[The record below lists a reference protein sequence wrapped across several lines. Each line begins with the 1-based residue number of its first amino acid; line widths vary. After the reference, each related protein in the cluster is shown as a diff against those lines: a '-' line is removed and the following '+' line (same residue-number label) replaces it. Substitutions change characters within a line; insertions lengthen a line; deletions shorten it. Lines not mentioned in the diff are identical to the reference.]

1 MIKFFSNKTAVL
13 FVYKEIFDYL
23 CESKTKE
30 MKKEFG
36 KWLMDIAK
44 YIATAVIISSVF
56 VDTER
61 TTLYV
66 VATISVVL
74 TLSVGLLLVS
84 DSKTVIRKENKKI
97 NRKKK

>member
-1 MIKFFSNKTAVL
+1 MFDLYKKKYLIT
-13 FVYKEIFDYL
+13 FVNQNTIP
-23 CESKTKE
+23 

-66 VATISVVL
+66 VATISVIL
-74 TLSVGLLLVS
+74 TLSAGLLLVS
-84 DSKTVIRKENKKI
+84 DSKTVVKKDNKKV

>member
-1 MIKFFSNKTAVL
+1 
-13 FVYKEIFDYL
+13 
-23 CESKTKE
+23 

-61 TTLYV
+61 TTLYIA
-66 VATISVVL
+66 ATISVVL

-84 DSKTVIRKENKKI
+84 DTKGVVKKESKKI